1 LEKERERKEEEERRR
16 QDELAKERKRIQLEK
31 EKEKEE
37 EEKKKKENTADKERI
52 LALEKQLAEEK
63 AKYEKNNKKKETEDV
78 DSPLSYA
85 ILTPDPSKSTSANAN
100 PLADMLADPAVSQLL
115 SNPQLLAALPKLIAT
130 MSSLQSSINPN
141 TSIPPNL
148 YANPAAPQKNEM
160 MKQLEDDERKRNEE
174 KSKKEKEEDDEKLKK
189 KEARKK
195 KMQDEKKRVQ
205 MEKEEKEARAAAKAA
220 TTYVDSYMKLWH
232 MGFKPH
238 DAIIQALHRARGDV
252 EEAVEYLTHI

>member
-1 LEKERERKEEEERRR
+1 
-16 QDELAKERKRIQLEK
+16 
-31 EKEKEE
+31 
-37 EEKKKKENTADKERI
+37 
-52 LALEKQLAEEK
+52 
-63 AKYEKNNKKKETEDV
+63 V

-195 KMQDEKKRVQ
+195 KMQDEKKKGTDGKRRKRSKSCCQSCNDLCGLVY
-205 MEKEEKEARAAAKAA
+205 ETVA
-220 TTYVDSYMKLWH
+220 Y
-232 MGFKPH
+232 G
-238 DAIIQALHRARGDV
+238 I
-252 EEAVEYLTHI
+252 